1 MNNNAQKIIEAA
13 KSQLGN
19 PYVFGMWGRECTP
32 SVRRQYA
39 GYNPSHKSA
48 IYKACPV
55 LSGKQPSCDGCKWQ
69 GKLAF
74 DCRGFTYWCL
84 LQACITIKGGGATS
98 QYNTAANW
106 AQQGEIADMPDLV
119 CCVYQYRGGKFQ
131 HTGIHIGG
139 GKIIHCSAGV
149 QWGDT
154 SDKAWTH
161 YAIPAG
167 LYTAEEIAA
176 AGKPKPEKP
185 DTSKPTESVVFNLR
199 RGSKG
204 ADVTKLQTALNAL
217 GYDCGAADGIF
228 GAATEKAV
236 RAFQKDNGLAVD
248 GIAGKATQ
256 AALYAADGD
265 TQPTYT
271 VTLRNVPQTDAIA
284 LTAKYAGEMIQEAST

>member
-1 MNNNAQKIIEAA
+1 MNDKAQKAVEAA

-19 PYVFGMWGRECTP
+19 PYVFGTWGRECTP
-32 SVRRQYA
+32 SLRRQYA

-55 LSGKQPSCDGCKWQ
+55 LSGKQASCDGCKWQ

-74 DCRGFTYWCL
+74 DCRGFIYWCL
-84 LQACITIKGGGATS
+84 LQAYGFKLKGGGCTS
-98 QYNTAANW
+98 QWGYKVNW
-106 AQQGEIADMPDLV
+106 AQQGKIQEMPDLV
-119 CCVYQYRGGKFQ
+119 CCVYQYRNGKYQ
-131 HTGIHIGG
+131 HTGLHIGG

-149 QWGDT
+149 QWGDV

-161 YAIPAG
+161 YAIPSG

-176 AGKPKPEKP
+176 AALLADNPPAEQPEE
-185 DTSKPTESVVFNLR
+185 TVYFNLR

-204 ADVTKLQTALNAL
+204 AEVTRLQTALNAL

-228 GAATEKAV
+228 GAATEAAV
-236 RAFQKDNGLAVD
+236 RAFQGDNGLTVD

-256 AALYAADGD
+256 TALYADRPA
-265 TQPTYT
+265 YT
-271 VTLRNVPQTDAIA
+271 VTLHGVPEAQAIA
-284 LTAKYAGEMIQEAST
+284 LTAKYSGEMAREGDA

>member
-39 GYNPSHKSA
+39 GYNPSHKRA
-48 IYKACPV
+48 IFKACPV
-55 LSGKQPSCDGCKWQ
+55 LSGKQPNCDGCKWQ

-74 DCRGFTYWCL
+74 DCRGFIYWCIFQGYGFKL
-84 LQACITIKGGGATS
+84 KGGGCTS
-98 QYNTAANW
+98 QWGYKVNW
-106 AQQGEIADMPDLV
+106 ARQGEIADMPDLV

-176 AGKPKPEKP
+176 ANPLGDHTPAKHPEE
-185 DTSKPTESVVFNLR
+185 TVYFNLR

-204 ADVTKLQTALNAL
+204 TEVTLLQAALNSL

-228 GAATEKAV
+228 GAKTEAAV
-236 RAFQKDNGLAVD
+236 RNFQRDHSLTVD
-248 GIAGKATQ
+248 GIAGKATH
-256 AALYAADGD
+256 AALYAAED
-265 TQPTYT
+265 TPKPTYT
-271 VTLRNVPQTDAIA
+271 VTLRNVPQADAIA
-284 LTAKYAGEMIQEAST
+284 LVAKYAGEMIQEE

>member
-1 MNNNAQKIIEAA
+1 MMNEKALKIIEAA

-48 IYKACPV
+48 IFKACPV

-74 DCRGFTYWCL
+74 DCRGFIYWCIFQGYGFKL
-84 LQACITIKGGGATS
+84 KGGGCTS
-98 QYNTAANW
+98 QWGYKVNW

-131 HTGIHIGG
+131 HTGIHIGS

-176 AGKPKPEKP
+176 AGKP

-204 ADVTKLQTALNAL
+204 ADVTKLQTFLNSQ
-217 GYDCGAADGIF
+217 GYDCGTADGIF
-228 GAATEKAV
+228 GAKTEAAV
-236 RAFQKDNGLAVD
+236 RNFQRDHSLTVD
-248 GIAGKATQ
+248 GIAGRMTWTAIER
-256 AALYAADGD
+256 ALA
-265 TQPTYT
+265 
-271 VTLRNVPQTDAIA
+271 
-284 LTAKYAGEMIQEAST
+284 

>member
-1 MNNNAQKIIEAA
+1 MNEKALKVIEAA

-39 GYNPSHKSA
+39 GYNPSHKRA
-48 IYKACPV
+48 IFKACPV
-55 LSGKQPSCDGCKWQ
+55 LSGKQPNCDGCKWQ

-74 DCRGFTYWCL
+74 DCRGFIYWCL
-84 LQACITIKGGGATS
+84 SQVGIKIKGGGATS

-106 AQQGEIADMPDLV
+106 VWRGEIGDMPDVV
-119 CCVYQYRGGKFQ
+119 CCVFQRRNGRMQ
-131 HTGIHIGG
+131 HTGLHIGG

-167 LYTAEEIAA
+167 LYAAEEIAA
-176 AGKPKPEKP
+176 AKPLGDHTPAKQPEE
-185 DTSKPTESVVFNLR
+185 TVYFNLR

-204 ADVTKLQTALNAL
+204 TEVTRLQAALNAL
-217 GYDCGAADGIF
+217 GYACGEADGIF
-228 GAATEKAV
+228 GAKTEAAV
-236 RAFQKDNGLAVD
+236 RNFQRDHSLTVD
-248 GIAGKATQ
+248 GIAGRDTQ
-256 AALYAADGD
+256 AALYAAESV
-265 TQPTYT
+265 PRATYT
-271 VTLRNVPQTDAIA
+271 VTLRNVPQADAIA
-284 LTAKYAGEMIQEAST
+284 LTARYGGEMAQEGGA